1 MQNTTNTTVRV
12 LFITT
17 SSPVLISRRA
27 GSICIFLIQGDPVQ
41 AGRGRQA
48 RPYRIQAGFGL
59 EGRPGWPAAGRA
71 EGDQEEGQEEGG
83 LQQEP
88 GLQLKL
94 KNPAADFQFV
104 KKSFYKNLGVFFFC
118 VRSKNKIFKK

>member
-1 MQNTTNTTVRV
+1 MSIRTC
-12 LFITT
+12 
-17 SSPVLISRRA
+17 P
-27 GSICIFLIQGDPVQ
+27 ICIFLIQGDPVQ

-104 KKSFYKNLGVFFFC
+104 KKIFLQKLGCLLLRSFEK
-118 VRSKNKIFKK
+118 